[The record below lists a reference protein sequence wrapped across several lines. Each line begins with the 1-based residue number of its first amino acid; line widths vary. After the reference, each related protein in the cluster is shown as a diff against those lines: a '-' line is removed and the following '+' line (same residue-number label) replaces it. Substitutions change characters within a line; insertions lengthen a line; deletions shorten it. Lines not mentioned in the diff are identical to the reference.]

1 MTYFD
6 HILPSDSGSPTLTE
20 PRSSYLY
27 VRDENAYL
35 WQIIFSKKGHSN
47 ISGLTCSSRILLFP
61 VKRQS
66 LLWSSLEY
74 GRDFLT
80 GFPDRVVQVIPHEC
94 KVGSWKVTLLPA
106 GSQLW
111 DMKLWLPSP
120 LSTKFKS
127 LESTMKGKH
136 GGILPLPQRKSCW
149 IFPDKAQASRMAMT
163 SNSVLPRP
171 ETPSQTTLEFL
182 THRDH
187 KR

>member
-1 MTYFD
+1 MWDILTTYYRV
-6 HILPSDSGSPTLTE
+6 TLALLC
-20 PRSSYLY
+20 SLSLGLLIFKS
-27 VRDENAYL
+27 ENVYL
-35 WQIIFSKKGHSN
+35 WQIISSKKGHSN

-66 LLWSSLEY
+66 VPCSFLEC
-74 GRDFLT
+74 GRDLLT
-80 GFPDRVVQVIPHEC
+80 AFPDTVMQVIPHDG
-94 KVGSWKVTLLPA
+94 KVGSWKVTSLSA

-120 LSTKFKS
+120 LYTKFKS

-136 GGILPLPQRKSCW
+136 GGTPHPHPKERAVGFFL
-149 IFPDKAQASRMAMT
+149 DKAQAIRMEMT
-163 SNSVLPRP
+163 SDCVLLRP

-182 THRDH
+182 THRDR